1 MKDKNGFDFKK
12 YADFH
17 IDSGFYLWLASQ
29 GKGSKV
35 MNPIINKMKALLPLA
50 KEFHE
55 HLKTK

>member
-29 GKGSKV
+29 GRGSKV
-35 MNPIINKMKALLPLA
+35 MNPIINKMKA
-50 KEFHE
+50 
-55 HLKTK
+55 